1 MSGYSPAPDHP
12 ASGDDQH
19 HAAPP
24 ESAPSTASEN
34 AVIAAELL
42 RVDDALHILECLARG
57 FTDDAIARS
66 LGISSRTINRRM
78 TRMMDAVGAR
88 TRFQL
93 GIRITPELRDAIRS
107 PADAALDTDVA
118 LVPGESVGA
127 RLRTFDRLRRQLDRR
142 GQPIQGVIWLW
153 LETDENGGGLDS

>member
-19 HAAPP
+19 QAAPSEP
-24 ESAPSTASEN
+24 APSTASEN

-42 RVDDALHILECLARG
+42 RVEDALYILECLARG
-57 FTDDAIARS
+57 HTDNAIARS

-107 PADAALDTDVA
+107 PADNEIGAEIAV
-118 LVPGESVGA
+118 VPGESAGA

-142 GQPIQGVIWLW
+142 GQPIQGVVWLW
-153 LETDENGGGLDS
+153 LETDERGSGLDG